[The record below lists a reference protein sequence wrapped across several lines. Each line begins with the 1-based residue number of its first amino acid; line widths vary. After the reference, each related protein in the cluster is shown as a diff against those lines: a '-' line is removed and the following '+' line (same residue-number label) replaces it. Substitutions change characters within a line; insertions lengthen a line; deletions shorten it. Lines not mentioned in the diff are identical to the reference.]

1 MKKAILVLFVI
12 AAATGLFTMDYGT
25 GIGVRGGLSNGITV
39 KHFIN
44 EKTAVE
50 GLLSSRWGGLNI
62 TGLYQIHNAAAF
74 DVQRLNWYYGVGAH
88 IGFWSGKDVGWAD
101 DDENYTVIGIDGIIG
116 IEYNFEE
123 LPFNIGLDWKP
134 AFNLIGNTKFWGD
147 GGALSLR
154 FVF

>member
-1 MKKAILVLFVI
+1 MKKIIFVMIVI
-12 AAATGLFTMDYGT
+12 AAATGLFAMDYGT

-62 TGLYQIHNAAAF
+62 TGLYEIHNATAF
-74 DVQRLNWYYGVGAH
+74 DVTHLNWYYGLGAH
-88 IGFWSGKDVGWAD
+88 IGFWSGKDVKWAED
-101 DDENYTVIGIDGIIG
+101 DKDYTVIGIDGIIG

-134 AFNLIGNTKFWGD
+134 AFNLTGNTEFWGD

>member
-1 MKKAILVLFVI
+1 MKKIILILIVI
-12 AAATGLFTMDYGT
+12 VVATGLMAMDYGT

-39 KHFIN
+39 KHFIG
-44 EKTAVE
+44 EKTAIE

-62 TGLYQIHNAAAF
+62 TGLYEIHNAAAF
-74 DVQRLNWYYGVGAH
+74 DVSRLNWYYGIGAH

-101 DDENYTVIGIDGIIG
+101 DDEDYTVIGIDGIIG
-116 IEYNFEE
+116 IEYNFAE

-134 AFNLIGNTKFWGD
+134 AFNLTGNTEFWGD

>member
-1 MKKAILVLFVI
+1 
-12 AAATGLFTMDYGT
+12 
-25 GIGVRGGLSNGITV
+25 
-39 KHFIN
+39 
-44 EKTAVE
+44 
-50 GLLSSRWGGLNI
+50 
-62 TGLYQIHNAAAF
+62 
-74 DVQRLNWYYGVGAH
+74 H

-101 DDENYTVIGIDGIIG
+101 DDKDYTVVGIDGIIG

-134 AFNLIGNTKFWGD
+134 AFNLSGNTEFWGD

>member
-1 MKKAILVLFVI
+1 MKKTILVMIVI
-12 AAATGLFTMDYGT
+12 VITTGLFAMDYGT
-25 GIGVRGGLSNGITV
+25 GVGVRGGLSNGITV

-44 EKTAVE
+44 NKTAIE

-62 TGLYQIHNAAAF
+62 TGLYEIHNAAAF
-74 DVQRLNWYYGVGAH
+74 DVPRLNWYYGVGAH

-101 DDENYTVIGIDGIIG
+101 DEKDYTVIGIDGIIG

-134 AFNLIGNTKFWGD
+134 AFNLTGNTEFWGD